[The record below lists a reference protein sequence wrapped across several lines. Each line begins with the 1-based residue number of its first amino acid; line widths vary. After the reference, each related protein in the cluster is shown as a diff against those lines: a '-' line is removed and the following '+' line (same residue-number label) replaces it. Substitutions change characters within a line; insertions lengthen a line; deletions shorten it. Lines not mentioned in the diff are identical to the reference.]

1 MTEQFHSDVQSL
13 SYTSRKYVQKV
24 SEPLTVKISIWSHF
38 LIVKVSLLFSI
49 VEDQCSD
56 IAKGHA
62 VKDDVICKAL
72 SVFEAKFQNFVAQVN
87 KMDVLFSSSFS
98 QLKDIGKPFTRC
110 GLTR

>member
-1 MTEQFHSDVQSL
+1 MFHL
-13 SYTSRKYVQKV
+13 
-24 SEPLTVKISIWSHF
+24 EL
-38 LIVKVSLLFSI
+38 SLLFPL
-49 VEDQCSD
+49 VEDQCND

-62 VKDDVICKAL
+62 VKDDVIYKAL
-72 SVFEAKFQNFVAQVN
+72 AIFEAKFQNFVAQIN